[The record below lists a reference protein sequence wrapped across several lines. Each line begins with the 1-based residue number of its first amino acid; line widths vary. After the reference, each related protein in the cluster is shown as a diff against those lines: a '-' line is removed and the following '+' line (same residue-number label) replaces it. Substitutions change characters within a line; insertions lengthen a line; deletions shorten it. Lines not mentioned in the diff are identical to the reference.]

1 MKLKSNSIL
10 DSWLTHVATDVHPSC
25 QCSRWIPFFNNLAGW
40 LEYFERCRSIGYS
53 PQRLWPQTNNH
64 QQYFCYFGLK
74 KGTWI
79 SQCQVCNG
87 EYVSRGWP
95 SPAADGQCSQLIV
108 LMNRQNCPAWLLY
121 IFENPRILTKSFP
134 LEAIHRV
141 EYFFQMFIENG
152 NHKPYALA
160 VFPTRLLRWY
170 ICLLLCQSDEN

>member
-1 MKLKSNSIL
+1 MKLKSDSIL

-25 QCSRWIPFFNNLAGW
+25 QCRRW
-40 LEYFERCRSIGYS
+40 LEYLGRCRSIGYS

-79 SQCQVCNG
+79 SKYQVFNG

-95 SPAADGQCSQLIV
+95 SPAADGHCSQLLSGQEEIAWWIGRTV
-108 LMNRQNCPAWLLY
+108 LLDC
-121 IFENPRILTKSFP
+121 FTVENPRIITESFP

-152 NHKPYALA
+152 NHMP
-160 VFPTRLLRWY
+160 
-170 ICLLLCQSDEN
+170 

>member
-1 MKLKSNSIL
+1 MKLKSDSIL

-25 QCSRWIPFFNNLAGW
+25 QCRRW
-40 LEYFERCRSIGYS
+40 LEYLGRCRSIGYS

-79 SQCQVCNG
+79 SKYQVFNG

-95 SPAADGQCSQLIV
+95 SPAADGQCSQLLSGQEEIV

-121 IFENPRILTKSFP
+121 GWKSENYNGIISVEGDTSSWVFLSDV
-134 LEAIHRV
+134 HR
-141 EYFFQMFIENG
+141 EW
-152 NHKPYALA
+152 KP
-160 VFPTRLLRWY
+160 
-170 ICLLLCQSDEN
+170 